1 METVWT
7 HAGDKADQALDELET
22 AIEAG
27 QRPGATF
34 MALWLMQHRAT
45 RATLMIAGL
54 WADDGP
60 GSDGKIEARRRVDR
74 LRVYLIAAGEWDG
87 NSGFGIEDI
96 DAIRVAY
103 KAVV

>member
-7 HAGDKADQALDELET
+7 HAGDKADQALDALKT

-34 MALWLMQHRAT
+34 MALWLMQHRTT

-74 LRVYLIAAGEWDG
+74 LRICLIAAGEWDG
-87 NSGFGIEDI
+87 DSGYGIDDI
-96 DAIRVAY
+96 DAIRETY
-103 KAVV
+103 KALV